1 MNKTKTRVILWDLE
15 CSNLKANF
23 GYLLSGA
30 WKVLGEK
37 KVHCISIADS
47 KTFDRDPTNDKILCK
62 ELLKSLEGADIWVA
76 HFGKWFDRP
85 FLNTRLLGHGLP
97 PLPPIPLVDTW
108 KVSKDNLR
116 LNSNRLA
123 TIAAWAGVEEKT
135 ALDGGIWVKG
145 MAGHKPSIRYIV
157 KHNIQDVIV
166 LEQVYEKIK
175 CLSTTHPNVNILD
188 DRPDSCPI
196 CGGGPLHKRGKT
208 IARVGYKVRYQ
219 CRECGGWSSGPPVRA
234 KNVTVR

>member
-1 MNKTKTRVILWDLE
+1 MSKSKTRVILWDLE
-15 CSNLKANF
+15 TTNLKGNF
-23 GYLLSGA
+23 GYILAGA

-37 KVHCISIADS
+37 KVHCISITDS
-47 KTFDRDPTNDKILCK
+47 KTFEKDPTNDKHLCK

-85 FLNTRLLGHGLP
+85 MMNTRLLGHGLP
-97 PLPPIPLVDTW
+97 PLPPVPLVDTW
-108 KVSKDNLR
+108 KVAKDNLR

-123 TIAAWAGVEEKT
+123 TIASWAGVEEKT
-135 ALDGGIWVKG
+135 ALSGPIWIKA
-145 MAGHKPSIRYIV
+145 MAGHKPSIKYV
-157 KHNIQDVIV
+157 VSHCKQDVIV

-175 CLSTTHPNVNILD
+175 CLSTTHPNVNILE

-208 IARVGYKVRYQ
+208 ITRVSWKQRFQ
-219 CRECGGWSSGPPVRA
+219 CRDCGGWSTGPPVRA